1 MRKII
6 ISMGVFLMMLSC
18 AKLDDHKK
26 FKNSIA
32 QESID
37 EALEKVL
44 QNATEEEVND
54 LIERERLTAEYLFP
68 SEF

>member
-1 MRKII
+1 M
-6 ISMGVFLMMLSC
+6 FLMMLSC

-32 QESID
+32 QKSID
-37 EALEKVL
+37 EALETVI